1 MVWGAEEYRKA
12 IQNYS
17 QMRRID
23 KLRAMSVE
31 DIAKMMYYSNCCDDY
46 CKSDC
51 GIDCKELTDHDCLA
65 CVVKWL
71 EEEGE

>member
-1 MVWGAEEYRKA
+1 
-12 IQNYS
+12 
-17 QMRRID
+17 MRRID

-31 DIAKMMYYSNCCDDY
+31 DVAKMMYYSNCCDDY

-51 GIDCKELTDHDCLA
+51 GIDYKELTYHDCLA

-71 EEEGE
+71 EEKIEIKEGEVN

>member
-1 MVWGAEEYRKA
+1 
-12 IQNYS
+12 
-17 QMRRID
+17 MRRID

-31 DIAKMMYYSNCCDDY
+31 DVAKMIYYSYCTDY
-46 CKSDC
+46 CSSDC
-51 GIDCKELTDHDCLA
+51 GIDYKELTYHDCLA

>member
-1 MVWGAEEYRKA
+1 
-12 IQNYS
+12 
-17 QMRRID
+17 MRRID

-31 DIAKMMYYSNCCDDY
+31 DVAKMIFYSNCCDDY

-51 GIDCKELTDHDCLA
+51 NIPCRDITDKDCLA

-71 EEEGE
+71 EEEE